1 LNAAG
6 HLNLGSGKTGLPFNS
21 YICKK
26 VKAMVYTF
34 SAEIIWDEEIRQ
46 YIGIV
51 PILPGAHTQAHTI
64 DELHK
69 NLNDVIRLCLE
80 ELTDEEKAELPK
92 FIGTHNI
99 SIAV

>member
-1 LNAAG
+1 LESNGFGDALHIQLING
-6 HLNLGSGKTGLPFNS
+6 FNV
-21 YICKK
+21 YLQKK
-26 VKAMVYTF
+26 STMVYNF
-34 SAEIIWDEEIRQ
+34 SAEIIWDEDVRQ

-51 PILPGAHTQAHTI
+51 PGLPGAHTQAVTI

-69 NLNDVIRLCLE
+69 NLQDVVRLCLQ

-92 FIGTHNI
+92 FIGTHTI